1 MPFISKNT
9 LSKLRK
15 LPIPDSDIQNP
26 IDIVGNSIVF
36 NPHEMEMNK
45 YYLAELNGAPYLY
58 RRVSSGE
65 VEVYGLAD

>member
-1 MPFISKNT
+1 MVFITANA
-9 LSKLRK
+9 
-15 LPIPDSDIQNP
+15 LPTSRGVLNP
-26 IDIVGNSIVF
+26 QFEARSPVSVKDDSIVF

-58 RRVSSGE
+58 RRISSGE

>member
-1 MPFISKNT
+1 MINSDCN
-9 LSKLRK
+9 SDN
-15 LPIPDSDIQNP
+15 DSSSDTQSP
-26 IDIVGNSIVF
+26 VFVTGNSIVF
-36 NPHEMEMNK
+36 NPSEMEMNK